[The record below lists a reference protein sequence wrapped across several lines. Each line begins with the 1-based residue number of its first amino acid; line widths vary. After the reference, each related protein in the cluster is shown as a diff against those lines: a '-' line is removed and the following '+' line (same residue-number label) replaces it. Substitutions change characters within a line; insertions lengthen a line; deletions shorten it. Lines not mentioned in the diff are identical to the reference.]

1 MSEPRKDEAAIRKA
15 DEKRQTNCMNCYWFM
30 TSGRDVCPRR
40 NAKVSAEDICDDYK
54 PGLM

>member
-15 DEKRQTNCMNCYWFM
+15 DEKRQTNCTNCYWFM
-30 TSGRDVCPRR
+30 TSGREVCPRR
-40 NAKVSAEDICDDYK
+40 KAKVSAEDICDDYK